1 MRSQQ
6 DPHFSDLCDR
16 IGRGKITEEDIKHLK
31 TMVRNTDSENFNEN
45 FKNGSLSIIV
55 TTNRKRNFINSQK
68 LAELLPNEKEYTCN
82 SIDQVTNVPTQG
94 KLPSRLKD
102 NPGNTGNLLTELS
115 LKVGALLL

>member
-6 DPHFSDLCDR
+6 DPPFSDLCDR

-45 FKNGSLSIIV
+45 FKNGNLSIIV

-68 LAELLPNEKEYTCN
+68 LAELLPNEKEF
-82 SIDQVTNVPTQG
+82 I
-94 KLPSRLKD
+94 
-102 NPGNTGNLLTELS
+102 
-115 LKVGALLL
+115 

>member
-55 TTNRKRNFINSQK
+55 TTTEREISLTLFYAGGGKNAFAPIIGLIAHK
-68 LAELLPNEKEYTCN
+68 
-82 SIDQVTNVPTQG
+82 PT
-94 KLPSRLKD
+94 
-102 NPGNTGNLLTELS
+102 
-115 LKVGALLL
+115 